1 MEDEDYDQGAP
12 HLEEIMRAILFT
24 IPGDPIGKPRMTQ
37 ADKWRRRPCVLAYRA
52 WADKARYAV
61 RAAPSSIGFHNGGQF
76 VAGLYDVSWIA
87 FIAMPAS
94 WSKKKKDALRGK
106 LHFGK
111 PDRDNIDKAILDA
124 LFPDDRGV
132 ATGALA
138 KRWDDGIGP
147 RIELVVTKLEGVM
160 P

>member
-1 MEDEDYDQGAP
+1 MP
-12 HLEEIMRAILFT
+12 TSFHVTLL
-24 IPGDPIGKPRMTQ
+24 GDPIGKPRMTR
-37 ADKWRRRPCVLAYRA
+37 ADKWRRRPCVLAYRS
-52 WADKARYAV
+52 WADKARYAL
-61 RAAPSSIGFHNGGQF
+61 RAASPDALFAEG
-76 VAGLYDVSWIA
+76 VLPAGLYDVSWVA
-87 FIAMPAS
+87 YVAMPDS
-94 WSKKKKDALRGK
+94 WSKKKKAALRGK

-132 ATGALA
+132 TSGALH
-138 KRWDDGIGP
+138 KFWDDGLGP

>member
-1 MEDEDYDQGAP
+1 MP
-12 HLEEIMRAILFT
+12 TLTFHVTLL
-24 IPGDPIGKPRMTQ
+24 GDPIGKPRMTR

-52 WADKARYAV
+52 CADKARYAL
-61 RAAPSSIGFHNGGQF
+61 RAAPASIGVQVDGQF
-76 VAGLYDVSWIA
+76 PAGLYDVSWMA
-87 FIAMPAS
+87 FIAMPES
-94 WSKKKKDALRGK
+94 WSKKKKAALRGK
-106 LHFGK
+106 PHFGK

-132 ATGALA
+132 TSGALL
-138 KRWDDGIGP
+138 KFWDDGLGP